1 MDDFNR
7 ARQVNTGYGR
17 PTFSKVEMRDIAI
30 AILVLTVS
38 FTIIYRNVRLFSDDF
53 VTNILCWFLTSLI
66 LVITSFMLHELGHK
80 FTAQK
85 FGAWSEFRMFPAGLV
100 LCLVMSFIGFLFAAP
115 GAVYIRGF
123 IDDKMNGKISA
134 AGPAVNLVICFI
146 SLILMLIFSGNN
158 ILLNIF
164 YLLAHLNA
172 FLALFNLIPLG
183 PLDGGK
189 VMKWNFPLWAGMLAA
204 SIILL
209 FVVRYAA
216 GL

>member
-1 MDDFNR
+1 MDSFDR

-17 PTFSKVEMRDIAI
+17 PTFSKLEIRDITI
-30 AILVLTVS
+30 AILVLTAS
-38 FTIIYRNVRLFSDDF
+38 FTIIYRNVNLFSNDF
-53 VTNILCWFLTSLI
+53 ATNLVCWFLTSLI

-85 FGAWSEFRMFPAGLV
+85 FGAWSEFRMFPVGLV
-100 LCLVMSFIGFLFAAP
+100 LCFALSFLGFLFAAP
-115 GAVYIRGF
+115 GAVYIRGY

-134 AGPAVNLVICFI
+134 AGPGVNLVICCI
-146 SLILMLIFSGNN
+146 SLILMLIFSGSN
-158 ILLNIF
+158 IMLNIF

-189 VMKWNFPLWAGMLAA
+189 IMKWNMPLWAGMLGA
-204 SIILL
+204 SILLL
-209 FVVRYAA
+209 FAVRMAA